1 MKTHG
6 KEDNEMGPK
15 ERMHAI
21 RIIEKTKANPELAK
35 KLGIEIKKTNRL
47 VEPDNLKGKVNNY
60 ET

>member
-1 MKTHG
+1 M
-6 KEDNEMGPK
+6 DPK

-60 ET
+60 EK